1 MSFIVQPGV
10 TAEDLAGGATSVSSA
25 ISITLTPTSTRVQN
39 IAMTASGQSVTL
51 PDASDPNIAQGG
63 PLFIFKNTGLNVFA
77 LRDASAGLLATIAP
91 GQTFNCFLI
100 DNTTVAGIWRVDGE
114 QEFAAAAAG
123 TIANVATVILTA
135 SGTVEAITATGSAQ
149 GVGSATNFTTGTI
162 NYRPVA
168 CYDPTTQQVIVF
180 FADPANSN
188 YSTAVV
194 GTVSGTSISFGSKYV
209 VNSNNSGAN
218 GRLQVAYDTVNSKVL
233 FLYVGAAVFLRARV
247 GTVSGTALSFGT
259 ELGVVASA
267 ANEIALAFNPSSS
280 NFVYADYDTS
290 AYGYTILGVLTIS
303 GTNVSANTPVGV
315 TGNPTNLRNNLAH
328 EPVSGKLIYTAYRSN
343 NIYSA
348 VLSVSGTTITQNT
361 YYSVSA
367 TNVDVLSMTNA
378 GNNTFAMVYNDFIA
392 GTVKAL
398 AATIAGTVI
407 TYGTAITLQSISIN
421 GAGSAWDTTNSRV
434 VFAWDGYMR
443 EGTISGT
450 TFTLNSSLT
459 VSGTAYMSL
468 AFMPNVARTVN
479 AYRGSSNM
487 EALTYK
493 VDTLSTNLTANNF
506 VGFADNAATVGN
518 FVAVKSTGDLIT
530 GLSGLTPASKY
541 YVQSNGTLA
550 TTADPVIGAVYAG
563 IAVSTTT
570 LLMN

>member
-1 MSFIVQPGV
+1 MSKARNLTSIV
-10 TAEDLAGGATSVSSA
+10 
-25 ISITLTPTSTRVQN
+25 
-39 IAMTASGQSVTL
+39 
-51 PDASDPNIAQGG
+51 SDPGTVGQVLKSQGE
-63 PLFIFKNTGLNVFA
+63 GLPPVWGTN
-77 LRDASAGLLATIAP
+77 DSAGSFTAIAT
-91 GQTFNCFLI
+91 
-100 DNTTVAGIWRVDGE
+100 
-114 QEFAAAAAG
+114 G
-123 TIANVATVILTA
+123 TIPNVATVIIKTD
-135 SGTVEAITATGSAQ
+135 GTVEAVTSSGSPQ

-218 GRLQVAYDTVNSKVL
+218 NRLQVAYDTINSKVL
-233 FLYVGAAVFLRARV
+233 FLYVGAANFLRARV

-259 ELGVVASA
+259 ELQVVASA
-267 ANEIALAFNPSSS
+267 ANELALAFNPSSS

-290 AYGYTILGVLTIS
+290 LYGYTILGVLTIS

-315 TGNPTNLRNNLAH
+315 TGNPTNIRNNLAY

-392 GTVKAL
+392 STVKAL

-468 AFMPNVARTVN
+468 AFMPNVARVVN

-487 EALTYK
+487 QALTYK
-493 VDTLSTNLTANNF
+493 VDTLATNATANNF
-506 VGFADNAATVGN
+506 VGFSSGSYSNGQTATIKFRG
-518 FVAVKSTGDLIT
+518 SRID
-530 GLSGLTPASKY
+530 GLSSLTPASKY
-541 YVQSNGTLA
+541 YLQYDGTLA
-550 TTADPVIGAVYAG
+550 TTADTILGSVYAG
-563 IAVSTTT
+563 QAISSTS
-570 LLMN
+570 LIMN